1 MARNTAFKLVGVALS
16 AIVVALVVFNVF
28 NLNEVYGNGPPYY
41 SRTTNMDKWS
51 NPIPVLGVLDV
62 LVVLAIAGY
71 VRWWRRL
78 R

>member
-16 AIVVALVVFNVF
+16 AIVVALVAFNVF
-28 NLNEVYGNGPPYY
+28 NLNEAYGNGPPYY

-51 NPIPVLGVLDV
+51 NPIPVLSLLDMSV
-62 LVVLAIAGY
+62 ALAIAGY